1 MKTRTQFIEK
11 KKLNANR
18 TMSFYM
24 HYIITYIPIIGSL
37 LGGFI
42 LSNRLLSPKKI
53 YPKFIYYIFIL
64 SAICSVY
71 NFSITKFDHVNYNK
85 LASLHSVLKEKI
97 LFVKLSVFCL
107 FILGVSS
114 IIGLYFSNRTY
125 EKQISLA
132 IIISIIALFSAIF
145 LIRSEYIKPNW
156 EFYSIQLK

>member
-1 MKTRTQFIEK
+1 
-11 KKLNANR
+11 
-18 TMSFYM
+18 MSFYM

-42 LSNRLLSPKKI
+42 LSNQLLSPKKI

-64 SAICSVY
+64 SAICSIY